1 MRGSAGRRRRAKEA
15 TMRRTIIGLAVPL
28 LMASALLVAA
38 APAAAGGGGCF
49 QPDTQ
54 GTGASVTLTA
64 VCFSPTILYVQPGAT
79 VTWKN
84 DDGLR
89 HLVAGG
95 SRALGSATRLEAGQ
109 RTRHE
114 IPTTGAPSSP
124 RALSYRG
131 ESLLTACRGQCSGP
145 L

>member
-1 MRGSAGRRRRAKEA
+1 MRGSTGRQRRAKEV

-28 LMASALLVAA
+28 FMASALLVGAA
-38 APAAAGGGGCF
+38 RAAAGGGGCF

-54 GTGASVTLTA
+54 GTGTSVTLTA

-89 HLVAGG
+89 HLVAGTFSAWG
-95 SRALGSATRLEAGQ
+95 SPTTLDEGQ
-109 RTRHE
+109 STSPK
-114 IPTTGAPSSP
+114 IPTAGASP
-124 RALSYRG
+124 HH
-131 ESLLTACRGQCSGP
+131 P
-145 L
+145 PPH